1 MTTQENFND
10 FVNVIMQQRNEALNR
25 LAEATAVNLSLQ
37 KQLNQESEN
46 AKNDENTTD

>member
-1 MTTQENFND
+1 MPTQETIND

>member
-1 MTTQENFND
+1 MPTQETFND
-10 FVNVIMQQRNEALNR
+10 FVNAIMQQRNDALNR

-37 KQLNQESEN
+37 KQLDQESEN